1 MYVHVLLL
9 KSCFLLKVIFR
20 NATFLF
26 KHRQAPF
33 GGTFVE
39 YVLGVVKPG
48 RLYQAS
54 PRHQAAFKSPMQI
67 LGRGFLVII
76 CYGGWFGGGKKSV
89 TLLSVKSR
97 RTPFVD
103 S

>member
-1 MYVHVLLL
+1 ME
-9 KSCFLLKVIFR
+9 C
-20 NATFLF
+20 
-26 KHRQAPF
+26 
-33 GGTFVE
+33 
-39 YVLGVVKPG
+39 VLGVVKPG

-54 PRHQAAFKSPMQI
+54 PRYQLAFKSPMQM

-76 CYGGWFGGGKKSV
+76 YYGVWFGGGKKSSV

-97 RTPFVD
+97 RNPFVD

>member
-1 MYVHVLLL
+1 M
-9 KSCFLLKVIFR
+9 
-20 NATFLF
+20 
-26 KHRQAPF
+26 
-33 GGTFVE
+33 E